1 MKQTRYGLLIGI
13 ALAVVFLFPAAMCL
27 AQDTSPLA
35 AAEAA
40 ICRDVVDR
48 QPVGVGSSF
57 ESSIGKLFCFTKI
70 TGAQEST
77 EVSHS
82 WYFENTLKA
91 TVTLPVRSSSWRTYS
106 SKRIQYQEI
115 GNWHVDVI
123 GPEGN
128 ILKTL
133 EFNVTP

>member
-1 MKQTRYGLLIGI
+1 MEQTRYRLLIGI
-13 ALAVVFLFPAAMCL
+13 TLTIVFLLPAAMCF
-27 AQDTSPLA
+27 AQETSPLL

-40 ICRDVVDR
+40 ICRNVVDR

-57 ESSIGKLFCFTKI
+57 ESSVEKLYCFTKI
-70 TGAQEST
+70 TGARNSIEI
-77 EVSHS
+77 SHN
-82 WYFENTLKA
+82 WYFEDTLKA

-115 GNWHVDVI
+115 GNWHVDVT
-123 GPEGN
+123 GPEGK

-133 EFNVTP
+133 EFKVMP